1 MNREDAIK
9 VIYKMMK
16 CDEEDCIDSADRR
29 CNECEYFT
37 HGIEEYSA
45 KKFLVEYFSK
55 EQYINVGDNE
65 EEKVYSE

>member
-1 MNREDAIK
+1 MNIEDAAK
-9 VIYKMMK
+9 VIYKMTK
-16 CDEEDCIDSADRR
+16 CDEKDCGNRN

-45 KKFLVEYFSK
+45 KKFFVEYFLK
-55 EQYINVGDNE
+55 EKYINVGDDE